1 MNGKTLQD
9 MIPSNSLVCHNEG
22 AAPMNEGAT
31 REQPSL
37 DEIVQGVNDIEEE
50 DISPE
55 CEDWL
60 DDMCGSLD
68 EPELPPDAP
77 AYWLVSDFRSA
88 ADIPNMDDNT
98 PAETSQNGNTTA
110 PLNKEPA
117 HTPDEIRQSHVEIS
131 PVCAKDTQIENACHV
146 NNKNN
151 INNNNNDA
159 VKNNTTSSQEKDI
172 NASLI
177 GYWKLDTSR
186 LDAWLSCCGTPQ
198 ITVMSPLPPASPV
211 KMGDQVYVTWVSDP
225 HNIKVC
231 VRNPDILSRQKKD
244 NVHMRH

>member
-1 MNGKTLQD
+1 
-9 MIPSNSLVCHNEG
+9 MIPTNSLVCHNEG

-37 DEIVQGVNDIEEE
+37 DEIVQGVNDIEEGA
-50 DISPE
+50 ISPE

-68 EPELPPDAP
+68 EPELPPDEP
-77 AYWLVSDFRSA
+77 AYWLVSDFGSA
-88 ADIPNMDDNT
+88 ADIPNMDDNM
-98 PAETSQNGNTTA
+98 PVEASQNGNTAA
-110 PLNKEPA
+110 PLNRKPA
-117 HTPDEIRQSHVEIS
+117 HTPDEISQSPVEIS
-131 PVCAKDTQIENACHV
+131 PVCAKDSQIENACHV

-151 INNNNNDA
+151 INNNNNNTL
-159 VKNNTTSSQEKDI
+159 KNNTTSSQEKDI

-186 LDAWLSCCGTPQ
+186 LDSWLSCCGTPQ
-198 ITVMSPLPPASPV
+198 ITVTPLLPPPSPV
-211 KMGDQVYVTWVSDP
+211 KTGDKVYVTWVSDP

-231 VRNPDILSRQKKD
+231 VRNPDIRSQ
-244 NVHMRH
+244 